1 MVLST
6 TWKLVAQTVRKSMTG
21 FSCRCA
27 EKERLSR
34 RRHRLSICIKC
45 FISSCHGDMATL
57 HDRISQT
64 FSSEHKTLICGFGV
78 SSIKRVS
85 SSVWSFVCMKHWV
98 GFFYRITQL
107 YRWRVVR
114 RRLGN
119 LQNVGGGERYFVFVQ
134 QLSCE
139 LLQEPQLLVENI

>member
-85 SSVWSFVCMKHWV
+85 SFCLILCLHETLSWLFFTELHNFIGDVWF
-98 GFFYRITQL
+98 
-107 YRWRVVR
+107 
-114 RRLGN
+114 
-119 LQNVGGGERYFVFVQ
+119 GEGQVICKMWGEKKIFC
-134 QLSCE
+134 LCTTIK
-139 LLQEPQLLVENI
+139 L